1 METQLTNLQYNKEA
15 LIVQANK
22 ILRAKQDDLT
32 LLEAKLI
39 KLVVSQIAMYD
50 EELLTYSI
58 NVTELAKF
66 LEIPQ
71 DNIYRDMDSL
81 SSSIL
86 TKRILLIDDS
96 RKPKKSGEPNYLKFQ
111 WVSYFRY
118 NNGLITIKLNEAL
131 KPWLLGLQA
140 AFTEYGIDCILKLPT
155 SNSIRL
161 LELLKSYEYTI
172 NTSSPKFRPSTLFP
186 HIPKED
192 NELIFSIDYLK
203 QYFNCADKYPNN
215 GHFITWV
222 IDSSVKAINQNQE
235 NMRVSYRL
243 AKEGRKIGY
252 VLFKVNAWND
262 IEFRKFMIDNGYS
275 FGDKLYKHIVNTLD

>member
-1 METQLTNLQYNKEA
+1 MENGLSTIQYNKEL

-39 KLVVSQIAMYD
+39 KLVVSQIAMSD
-50 EELLTYSI
+50 NDLMTYHCY
-58 NVTELAKF
+58 VMDLANF

-86 TKRILLIDDS
+86 TKRIYLIDEN
-96 RKPKKSGEPNYLKFQ
+96 RPQKRNGQPNYLKFQ
-111 WVSYFRY
+111 WVSAFRY
-118 NNGLITIKLNEAL
+118 DNGLITIRLNDEL
-131 KPWLLGLQA
+131 KPWLLGLHA
-140 AFTEYGIDCILKLPT
+140 AFTEYGVECILKLPT

-172 NTSSPKFRPSTLFP
+172 NVYSPRYRPSNLFP
-186 HIPKED
+186 HIPRD
-192 NELIFSIDYLK
+192 NNELIFSLDYLK
-203 QYFNCADKYPNN
+203 NYFNCADKYPATKD
-215 GHFITWV
+215 FIKRI
-222 IDSSVKAINQNQE
+222 IDASVRAINLNQE
-235 NMRVSYRL
+235 NIRVSYRV

-252 VLFKVNAWND
+252 ILFKINAFSD
-262 IEFRKFMIDNGYS
+262 PDFKEFMAKT
-275 FGDKLYKHIVNTLD
+275 FGFTLPE